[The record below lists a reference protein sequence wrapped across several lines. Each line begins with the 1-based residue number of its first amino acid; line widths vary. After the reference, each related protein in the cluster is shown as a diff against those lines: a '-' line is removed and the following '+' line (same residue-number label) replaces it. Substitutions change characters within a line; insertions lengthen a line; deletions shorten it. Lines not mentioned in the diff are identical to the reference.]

1 MKYQIVGFVNNQLCL
16 ITLDPEAIFS
26 VMPISAHQHG
36 PDGGIVKMP
45 TPEADR
51 ISREKKVDHSLGGVI
66 NKNKEEK
73 K

>member
-16 ITLDPEAIFS
+16 ITLKPETVAKAVGLS
-26 VMPISAHQHG
+26 THQHG
-36 PDGGIVKMP
+36 SDGKVTEMP